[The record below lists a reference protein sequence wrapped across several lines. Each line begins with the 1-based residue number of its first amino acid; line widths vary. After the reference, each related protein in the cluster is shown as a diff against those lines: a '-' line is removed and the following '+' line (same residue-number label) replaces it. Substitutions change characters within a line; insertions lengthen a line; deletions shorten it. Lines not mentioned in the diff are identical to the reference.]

1 MSTVLIVQFASA
13 SVILRFCD
21 TLIGKSSYILY
32 INTKVHKVVRI
43 VLAAKSHNPPPH
55 IRIESTAS
63 IVDPAVVKLGIIER
77 RS

>member
-1 MSTVLIVQFASA
+1 MIVQFASA

-43 VLAAKSHNPPPH
+43 VLAAKSHNPSPH
-55 IRIESTAS
+55 IRIESPTAS